1 MISVAHGISESGN
14 LPFLDIVSGGLMISA
29 LGLARVFVTP
39 HPMLREVIVR
49 GDLVINEANRDS
61 E

>member
-1 MISVAHGISESGN
+1 VAHGTSESGKS
-14 LPFLDIVSGGLMISA
+14 PFLDTKVCWSNISA